1 MHEDLGASLRR
12 RKWVLWLMGRA
23 RWARTCSLWARSDSR
38 RRALL
43 AGDSLLFFG
52 LTECL
57 LQDWHD
63 GSVFRAVGCPLH
75 GYYVTE

>member
-52 LTECL
+52 LTVFATRKPRPSGRG
-57 LQDWHD
+57 
-63 GSVFRAVGCPLH
+63 GSVASV
-75 GYYVTE
+75 